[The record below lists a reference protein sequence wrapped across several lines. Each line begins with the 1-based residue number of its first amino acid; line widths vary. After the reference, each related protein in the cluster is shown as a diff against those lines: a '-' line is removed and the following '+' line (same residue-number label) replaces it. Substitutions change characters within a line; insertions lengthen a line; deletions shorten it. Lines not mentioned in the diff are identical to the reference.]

1 LRFKVP
7 SIWKIFS
14 VNPNFPK
21 TNRNKDIAIPTWK
34 KDNAMVRVFIHKTNV
49 VSVIIASSLVPI
61 PLDGEGIIHFFNIL
75 VRTEEKYRL

>member
-1 LRFKVP
+1 
-7 SIWKIFS
+7 
-14 VNPNFPK
+14 
-21 TNRNKDIAIPTWK
+21 
-34 KDNAMVRVFIHKTNV
+34 MVRVFIHKTNV